1 MIELAK
7 PSDEEMKVLA
17 RQEAGPGDVARFSPI
32 CLGPW
37 GNAALLL
44 GIGVLALFWV
54 PARLIVRI
62 AGLRRPRSE
71 NAG

>member
-1 MIELAK
+1 MIELLK
-7 PSDEEMKVLA
+7 PSDDEVALLA
-17 RQEAGPGDVARFSPI
+17 RREASTRDTEKFAPF

-44 GIGVLALFWV
+44 GIGIIAACWI

-62 AGLRRPRSE
+62 AGRRNPHSG
-71 NAG
+71 NAA